1 MSGRARVKKG
11 TTPKKVSVKK
21 ASSPRGKKLSKVR
34 KGDCVGENR
43 KWVIGQGCF
52 EHKTSSPK
60 KVSAKKDSSP
70 RGKRLGKVRKGEC
83 VGENR
88 KWVVGK
94 GCFEHSKSSPK
105 KQSPKKQSPKK
116 QSPKKQ
122 SPKKQS
128 PKKQKVKKPT
138 MGEVMLK
145 TIAKQQY
152 DSDVI
157 DDIRK
162 EFPGIS
168 FSEIPYILEQ
178 KWKELSPTKK
188 QHYFDLAKRI

>member
-116 QSPKKQ
+116 Q
-122 SPKKQS
+122 
-128 PKKQKVKKPT
+128 KVKKPT